1 MNHKKIKVLNIM
13 GWGRS
18 GSTILGSVLGSCKDF
33 FFGGELRNIWKLS
46 LLDNRL
52 CGCGIHLRKCNFWS
66 KVFDQGFGGIKNIDA
81 RQITE
86 IIEKLKI
93 SYYSRLA
100 PIKFLPFGE
109 KYFKFH
115 ALSLTEVEKLFLSIQ
130 EVTNCKVIVDTTKS
144 PLWGYLLSLMDNL
157 DVYVIH
163 LIRDPRGIA
172 YSRQK
177 KIIQPDKEK
186 TIYLERFNSFNSSLK
201 WNVRNLLSEYLWKKN
216 KDKYLMVKYED
227 FAKKPKMVISTI
239 LDFIS
244 ESDVSTPFVS
254 RNEVELSINHSAWG
268 NPSRFKTGKIELKS
282 DEEWKN
288 KLNIFD
294 KLVSTA
300 CTFPLLLKYGYG
312 MNKKYIKFTTILGGL
327 YLNFDAICSLTLE
340 YLSSDLDLSFVELL
354 PSFQQLLQ

>member
-1 MNHKKIKVLNIM
+1 MKKVKVLNIS

-52 CGCGIHLRKCNFWS
+52 CGCGVLVKECSFW
-66 KVFDQGFGGIKNIDA
+66 KGVFDNGFGGVDNVDA
-81 RQITE
+81 KE
-86 IIEKLKI
+86 ILKKLKV

-100 PIKFLPFGE
+100 PINSLPLGE

-130 EVTNCKVIVDTTKS
+130 EITDCRVIVDTTKS

-157 DVYVIH
+157 DVYSVH

-172 YSRQK
+172 YSRK
-177 KIIQPDKEK
+177 KKMIQPDKEK
-186 TIYLERFNSFNSSLK
+186 TIYIERFNSFNSSLK
-201 WNVRNLLSEYLWKKN
+201 WNMRNLLSEYLWKKN
-216 KDKYLMVKYED
+216 KDKYLMIKYED
-227 FAKKPKMVISTI
+227 FAKKPKIVISTI

-254 RNEVELSINHSAWG
+254 DNEVELSINHSVWG
-268 NPSRFKTGKIELKS
+268 NPSRFKTDKIELKA
-282 DEEWKN
+282 DDEWKN

-294 KLVSTA
+294 KLVSTV
-300 CTFPLLLKYGYG
+300 CTFPLLLKYGY
-312 MNKKYIKFTTILGGL
+312 KIT
-327 YLNFDAICSLTLE
+327 S
-340 YLSSDLDLSFVELL
+340 
-354 PSFQQLLQ
+354 